1 MAKKRFGQLS
11 FEDKLGL
18 IPAERMQEEGKS
30 LNKIAKEEFRKQKK
44 AGTLDKSLEPKPQ
57 PNPAEFQQ
65 YGDNTPQKVN
75 VSTTVSTPVPKLNEK
90 GDMGWTSSTFEA
102 GSNRPS
108 DVYQKLADD
117 NVNKAIQDLAMKNKT
132 AEDASKSIPFIQ
144 NNTTP
149 ENEIK
154 NKIDATELAAKN
166 EAINT
171 GDTSVY
177 NDIKASADESRK
189 AAANA
194 NDALAQSSA
203 GAANSYIKKIVEF
216 TKLQDQN
223 PNASTQITKN
233 DLFQAQDEL
242 DNALNSGDPNAYQY
256 ADVLNRFLSN
266 PNVRY
271 SEPAIEKLG
280 LTEYYPDMGSN
291 IRVGEYRG
299 SIVGSNNIYTAQGGV
314 LPMAIYDARSRALE
328 QAAKERAKNKEKLLE
343 YIDIKAA
350 YPYKQQFNDATVE
363 LLNKYGEAV
372 NWDFNK
378 LNPLNSTAGMKFY
391 KDKQKLTA
399 LGNTTLELEKQV
411 NKLFEAEKDE
421 KMYISPEQRALMNRF
436 INGQYDIKTLMNN
449 PDKMK
454 EFYDIANKAKAYD
467 NAHYYVKNAAKELA
481 AHLDENPIQIKGDLS
496 DPKVASD
503 IDELTH
509 KSSNMSYD
517 RYVSGLMKYVD
528 DDRVR
533 NLVDAIHSQHNLGI
547 GGNEQQQKEAL
558 MKMALAYL
566 PRQVQVKQDMQA
578 NDNFEMWKA
587 KQDFARQDKQNETLY
602 TTIANNATNPDVKQF
617 QFNAIKSGAN
627 VNDKIKNLDQITA
640 SAIGGK
646 SMKDSKYMRYELNL
660 SGKEASKS
668 NTLAGQLYNN
678 TQLQSLMSDI
688 NKSPESYGFESGTKF
703 NNINDI
709 KNIPLTIVPV
719 VEYGEY
725 GHVDDN
731 GIWKPLEKS
740 RAVSD
745 PNSLG
750 TAKIAART
758 TYAVTL
764 NQQEIQGGNGN
775 KYSISRSVK
784 LPNADYISTLDNY
797 AGIARKDSEYSNVQG
812 LYSKGSDQGLKTD
825 IKNQYRNTTVTPPW
839 NAQGQK

>member
-90 GDMGWTSSTFEA
+90 GEMGWTSSTFEA

-194 NDALAQSSA
+194 NDALAQASA
-203 GAANSYIKKIVEF
+203 GAANSAIKKIVEF
-216 TKLQDQN
+216 TNIQDQN

-291 IRVGEYRG
+291 IRVGEYSG
-299 SIVGSNNIYTAQGGV
+299 SIVGKNDIYTAQGGV

-528 DDRVR
+528 DDRVK

-578 NDNFEMWKA
+578 NDNYEIWKA
-587 KQDFARQDKQNETLY
+587 KQDFAREDERNKTLF
-602 TTIANNATNPDVKQF
+602 TTISNNATNPIFKEQLLNQASNTNLSPADR
-617 QFNAIKSGAN
+617 
-627 VNDKIKNLDQITA
+627 IKNVDKVVAEGL
-640 SAIGGK
+640 GGRVIPGE
-646 SMKDSKYMRYELNL
+646 KYMTYSITPKAKSSAATVSSLADAY
-660 SGKEASKS
+660 SDASKKKEALNYL
-668 NTLAGQLYNN
+668 NTIPQYKKLTEEQ
-678 TQLQSLMSDI
+678 
-688 NKSPESYGFESGTKF
+688 K
-703 NNINDI
+703 
-709 KNIPLTIVPV
+709 KNSMVKTIPLEEKI
-719 VEYGEY
+719 EY
-725 GHVDDN
+725 GHIGDDN
-731 GIWKPLEKS
+731 SWRRLEKS

-750 TAKIAART
+750 TAKLASRT
-758 TYAVTL
+758 KYAVVLEYQDEVTD
-764 NQQEIQGGNGN
+764 GYGNI
-775 KYSISRSVK
+775 KFVPKKIE
-784 LPNADYISTLDNY
+784 LPAAEKIIPLDNY
-797 AGIARKDSEYSNVQG
+797 QSIATKDAEYSNLQG
-812 LYSKGSDQGLKTD
+812 QYTKGSDQGITTD
-825 IKNQYRNTTVTPPW
+825 IKQVNQNVTTGGNSW
-839 NAQGQK
+839 D